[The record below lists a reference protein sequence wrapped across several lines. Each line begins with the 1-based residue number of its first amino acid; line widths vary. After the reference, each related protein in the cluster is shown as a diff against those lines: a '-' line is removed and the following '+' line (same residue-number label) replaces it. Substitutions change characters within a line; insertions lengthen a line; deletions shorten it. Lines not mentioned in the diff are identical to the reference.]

1 MFEVQTAHYAP
12 NTVFA
17 GGFPI
22 VTDIVATDDD
32 SIKALSPVKLAEG
45 KAVKLTAEKS
55 KSAKSEE
62 GTETATAADTLS
74 VYGIAAEDARNGYIP
89 VYLTGEFRK
98 EALNLEAGITAD
110 SIKTAFRNI
119 GIFIK

>member
-1 MFEVQTAHYAP
+1 MFEVQTARYAP

-17 GGFPI
+17 GGFPV

-45 KAVKLTAEKS
+45 KAVKLTSEKS
-55 KSAKSEE
+55 ESAESEE
-62 GTETATAADTLS
+62 GTEAAAADTLS